1 MLPPSLQDSLP
12 AGWLAFA
19 GRASTLWI
27 AAKVSGHPS
36 SFSGLGLA
44 QGKFHFEPPFTSF
57 DHLVGK
63 REQRRRNGKAEHS
76 CGLGVEDQLELAC
89 PQDWKVSGLSA
100 SENTASIDAHLTIG
114 LRQARAVTH
123 QPTDFHIVA
132 FGICRGD
139 GVPRR

>member
-1 MLPPSLQDSLP
+1 MDGSQSLLFRSDSS
-12 AGWLAFA
+12 LALRCRKGA
-19 GRASTLWI
+19 I
-27 AAKVSGHPS
+27 HP
-36 SFSGLGLA
+36 
-44 QGKFHFEPPFTSF
+44 SF

-76 CGLGVEDQLELAC
+76 CGLGVEDQFELAR

-123 QPTDFHIVA
+123 
-132 FGICRGD
+132 RSEE
-139 GVPRR
+139 RRVGKGWRSEE